1 MSSYVL
7 PRFVVYNEPDSTGT
21 DTVFIRQLL
30 VGDGVSRISGTYL
43 AHLLGDELVSA
54 IVFSL
59 RKLRMYLV
67 ISAALLG
74 HIATVIFR
82 RSQEEMIGA
91 HAPRIVTM
99 MANLHPFGDRPEMQL
114 PREAVSHD
122 FSVLPN
128 IEVTIPIRGVSSGPK
143 PAALCFVHSCP
154 KLFREPPAA
163 RIIVTLSRAKIVI
176 RNLRRRPTKV
186 FSAKAANN
194 SNGHFLPPGVLMSM
208 SIPYIWRLANDERV
222 D

>member
-1 MSSYVL
+1 MC
-7 PRFVVYNEPDSTGT
+7 PRLVFYNEPDSTGA
-21 DTVFIRQLL
+21 DAVFICQFLA
-30 VGDGVSRISGTYL
+30 GDGVGRISGAYF
-43 AHLLGDELVSA
+43 AHLLSDELVAS

-59 RKLRMYLV
+59 RKLRMYLA
-67 ISAALLG
+67 ISAAFLG
-74 HIATVIFR
+74 HVATVIFR

-91 HAPRIVTM
+91 HAGRSIAVMTD
-99 MANLHPFGDRPEMQL
+99 LHPFGDRPEMQL